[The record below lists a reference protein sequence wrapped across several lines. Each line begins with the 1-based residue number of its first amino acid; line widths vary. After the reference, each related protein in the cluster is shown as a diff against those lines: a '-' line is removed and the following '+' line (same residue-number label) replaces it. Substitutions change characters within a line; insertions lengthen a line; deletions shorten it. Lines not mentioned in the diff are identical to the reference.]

1 MRLEEAKEIIKAE
14 SLEDYNINLD
24 HEIEAGEIVIV
35 GKDGKWKVGIANDRW
50 KVGIANDRAEIV
62 TTSIREFDSEDEAV
76 DDFLFRLRRLN
87 EIKAI
92 RLKLFGTNDAMV

>member
-1 MRLEEAKEIIKAE
+1 MRLEEAKEIIKSE

-35 GKDGKWKVGIANDRW
+35 GKDGKWKVGIANDR
-50 KVGIANDRAEIV
+50 AEIV
-62 TTSIREFDSEDEAV
+62 TTSIREFHSEDEAV

-92 RLKLFGTNDAMV
+92 RLKLCGTDDAMV

>member
-1 MRLEEAKEIIKAE
+1 MRLEEAKKIIKSE

-35 GKDGKWKVGIANDRW
+35 GKDGRW

-76 DDFLFRLRRLN
+76 DSYSGCVD
-87 EIKAI
+87 
-92 RLKLFGTNDAMV
+92 

>member
-1 MRLEEAKEIIKAE
+1 MRLEEAKEIIKSE

-35 GKDGKWKVGIANDRW
+35 GKDGKWKVGIANDR
-50 KVGIANDRAEIV
+50 AEIV
-62 TTSIREFDSEDEAV
+62 TTSIREFNAEDEAV

>member
-1 MRLEEAKEIIKAE
+1 MRLEEAKEIIKSE

-35 GKDGKWKVGIANDRW
+35 GKDGKWKVGIANDR
-50 KVGIANDRAEIV
+50 AEIV
-62 TTSIREFDSEDEAV
+62 TTSIREFNAEDEAV

-92 RLKLFGTNDAMV
+92 RLKQFGTNDAMV

>member
-1 MRLEEAKEIIKAE
+1 MRLDEVNEIIRSE
-14 SLEDYNINLD
+14 GLEDYNINLD

-35 GKDGKWKVGIANDRW
+35 GKDGKW

>member
-1 MRLEEAKEIIKAE
+1 MRLEEVKKIIRSE
-14 SLEDYNINLD
+14 GLEDYNINLD

-35 GKDGKWKVGIANDRW
+35 GTDGKW

-62 TTSIREFDSEDEAV
+62 TTSIREFNAEDEAV

>member
-1 MRLEEAKEIIKAE
+1 MRLEEVKEIIRAE
-14 SLEDYNINLD
+14 GLEGYNINLD

-35 GKDGKWKVGIANDRW
+35 GKDGKW

>member
-1 MRLEEAKEIIKAE
+1 MRLEEAKEIIKSE

-35 GKDGKWKVGIANDRW
+35 GKDGKWKVC
-50 KVGIANDRAEIV
+50 IANDRAEIV
-62 TTSIREFDSEDEAV
+62 TTSIREFNVEDEAV

>member
-1 MRLEEAKEIIKAE
+1 MRLEEVNEIIRSE
-14 SLEDYNINLD
+14 GLEDYNINLD

-35 GKDGKWKVGIANDRW
+35 GKDGRW

>member
-1 MRLEEAKEIIKAE
+1 MRLDEVNEIIRSE
-14 SLEDYNINLD
+14 GLEDYNINLD

-35 GKDGKWKVGIANDRW
+35 GKDGKWKVGIANDR
-50 KVGIANDRAEIV
+50 AEIV
-62 TTSIREFDSEDEAV
+62 TTSIREFNAEDEAV

>member
-1 MRLEEAKEIIKAE
+1 MRLEEDKEIIRAE
-14 SLEDYNINLD
+14 GLEGYNINLD

-35 GKDGKWKVGIANDRW
+35 SEDGKW

-62 TTSIREFDSEDEAV
+62 TTSIREFNAEDEAV

>member
-1 MRLEEAKEIIKAE
+1 MRLEEAKKIIKSE

-35 GKDGKWKVGIANDRW
+35 GKDGRW

-92 RLKLFGTNDAMV
+92 RLKQFGTNDAMV

>member
-1 MRLEEAKEIIKAE
+1 MRLEEVKEIIRSE
-14 SLEDYNINLD
+14 GLEDYNINLD

-35 GKDGKWKVGIANDRW
+35 GKDGKWKI
-50 KVGIANDRAEIV
+50 GIANDRAEIV

-76 DDFLFRLRRLN
+76 DDFFFRLRRLN

>member
-1 MRLEEAKEIIKAE
+1 MRLHEVNEIIRSE
-14 SLEDYNINLD
+14 GLEDYNINLD

-35 GKDGKWKVGIANDRW
+35 GKDGKWKI
-50 KVGIANDRAEIV
+50 GIANDRAEIV

-76 DDFLFRLRRLN
+76 DDFFFRLRRLN

>member
-1 MRLEEAKEIIKAE
+1 MRLEEVKEIIKSE
-14 SLEDYNINLD
+14 GLEDYNINLD

-35 GKDGKWKVGIANDRW
+35 GKDGKW

>member
-1 MRLEEAKEIIKAE
+1 MRLDEVNEIIRSE
-14 SLEDYNINLD
+14 GLEDYNINLD

-35 GKDGKWKVGIANDRW
+35 GKDGKWKI
-50 KVGIANDRAEIV
+50 GIANDRAEIV